1 MSKYLKSASS
11 VKIGKKFIQARNKLG
26 MSIDEV
32 KKITFINNN
41 YLIAIEKGDYSVFP
55 SETFARAY
63 FKKYANL
70 LKISSRFPGIYHQ
83 ESKNSRIKR
92 KIELKINKTFN
103 ENTYLVYVIIIF
115 FSLAFISLF
124 FWYI

>member
-1 MSKYLKSASS
+1 MTKYLKPASS
-11 VKIGKKFIQARNKLG
+11 VKIGKKFIQARNKLD

-55 SETFARAY
+55 SEAFARAY

-70 LKISSRFPGIYHQ
+70 LIINPSFPNVYKQ
-83 ESKNSRIKR
+83 ESTNHKIKKRIEK
-92 KIELKINKTFN
+92 KINKTFN

-115 FSLAFISLF
+115 SSLTFISLF

>member
-1 MSKYLKSASS
+1 MNKYLKSAGS
-11 VKIGKKFIQARNKLG
+11 VKIGRKFIQARNKLG
-26 MSIDEV
+26 MSLEEV
-32 KKITFINNN
+32 KNITYINNSS
-41 YLIAIEKGDYSVFP
+41 IDAIEKGDYSVFP

-70 LKISSRFPGIYHQ
+70 LKISSRFPGIYNQ

-103 ENTYLVYVIIIF
+103 ENTYLFYVIVIVS
-115 FSLAFISLF
+115 SLVLISLF

>member
-41 YLIAIEKGDYSVFP
+41 YLIAIERGDYSVFP
-55 SETFARAY
+55 SEVFARAY

-70 LKISSRFPGIYHQ
+70 LVIKPSFPNIYKQ
-83 ESKNSRIKR
+83 ESTNSKIKKRIEK
-92 KIELKINKTFN
+92 KINKTFN

-115 FSLAFISLF
+115 SSLTFISLF

>member
-1 MSKYLKSASS
+1 MTKYLKSASS
-11 VKIGKKFIQARNKLG
+11 VKIGKKFIQARNKLD

-55 SETFARAY
+55 SEAFARAY

-70 LKISSRFPGIYHQ
+70 LIINPSFPNVYKQ
-83 ESKNSRIKR
+83 ESTNHKIKKRIEK
-92 KIELKINKTFN
+92 KINKTFN
-103 ENTYLVYVIIIF
+103 ENTYLFYVIVIMS
-115 FSLAFISLF
+115 SLVLISLF

>member
-11 VKIGKKFIQARNKLG
+11 VKIGKKFIQARNKLD

-55 SETFARAY
+55 SEAFARAY

-70 LKISSRFPGIYHQ
+70 LIINPSFPNVYKQ
-83 ESKNSRIKR
+83 ESTNHKIKKRIEK
-92 KIELKINKTFN
+92 KINKTFN

>member
-1 MSKYLKSASS
+1 MTKYLKSASS
-11 VKIGKKFIQARNKLG
+11 VKIGKKFIQARNKLD

-32 KKITFINNN
+32 KKITFINNS

-55 SETFARAY
+55 SEAFARAY

-70 LKISSRFPGIYHQ
+70 LIINPSFPNVYKQ
-83 ESKNSRIKR
+83 ESTNHKIKKRIEK
-92 KIELKINKTFN
+92 KINKTFN

-115 FSLAFISLF
+115 SSLTFISLF

>member
-1 MSKYLKSASS
+1 MNKYLKSAGS
-11 VKIGKKFIQARNKLG
+11 VKIGRKFIQARNKLG
-26 MSIDEV
+26 MSLEEV
-32 KKITFINNN
+32 KNITYINNS
-41 YLIAIEKGDYSVFP
+41 YIDAIEKGDYSVFP

-103 ENTYLVYVIIIF
+103 ENTYLFYVIVIVS
-115 FSLAFISLF
+115 SLVLISLF